1 MYTFDSVFLSKYIL
15 FKSNEKLQ
23 RYNLRTFRVI
33 ITPEKMVHSD
43 FHRLV
48 GLLNCKGIDVVR
60 CNIVIP
66 CTIIRHVRWIGGY
79 RLLLLIMRDVTANK
93 HARSRAD
100 IATLY
105 SETMLLGIRYERE
118 KKLLKKKKKGSNH
131 FCTMS
136 RVSVY
141 VRTDRCTWNG
151 HPTVSHEVNDLH
163 LWGRTAVPG
172 KEPDTKHARHEKV
185 VFRKAKE
192 HLDAVGSQEFHFVR
206 FTQRLIRMS
215 RLNYVWYTSDH
226 QIRTMVCDGIII
238 VTIQILSH

>member
-43 FHRLV
+43 FHWLV

-105 SETMLLGIRYERE
+105 SEMMLLGIRYERE
-118 KKLLKKKKKGSNH
+118 KKFLKKRR
-131 FCTMS
+131 
-136 RVSVY
+136 RVAITFVLWAACLS
-141 VRTDRCTWNG
+141 TFE
-151 HPTVSHEVNDLH
+151 PTGVHEMATQQYRMRLMIFICE
-163 LWGRTAVPG
+163 G
-172 KEPDTKHARHEKV
+172 EPQFQVKSPTRNTLDTKKSCSVKPRN
-185 VFRKAKE
+185 
-192 HLDAVGSQEFHFVR
+192 
-206 FTQRLIRMS
+206 I
-215 RLNYVWYTSDH
+215 
-226 QIRTMVCDGIII
+226 
-238 VTIQILSH
+238 